1 MRAFL
6 VLLVLLAIGILIYV
20 FNFREK
26 AEDAVTPPVVEE
38 EIGEPVT
45 PEVDEQETVALPR
58 FDIVR
63 VDRSGFAVIAG
74 RAAPGAEVTLFAN
87 GEALET
93 AMAGAD
99 GAWAINT
106 ETPLAA
112 GPVELSLSM
121 TTPDGMVVN
130 SVNTIIIYVPENDED
145 QPVVLRTTP
154 GGATEILQSADA
166 PDGALGPLSINSI
179 DYDDGGNVIFSG
191 RAEPDSVVQ
200 VFANRNPVGQAN
212 ADAQGR
218 WELSTT
224 IPPGRYT
231 LQIIQLDET
240 GNPKYAVEVPFEQ
253 ASL

>member
-74 RAAPGAEVTLFAN
+74 RAAPGSEVTLFAN

-99 GAWAINT
+99 GTWAINT

-121 TTPDGMVVN
+121 TTP
-130 SVNTIIIYVPENDED
+130 
-145 QPVVLRTTP
+145 
-154 GGATEILQSADA
+154 
-166 PDGALGPLSINSI
+166 
-179 DYDDGGNVIFSG
+179 
-191 RAEPDSVVQ
+191 
-200 VFANRNPVGQAN
+200 
-212 ADAQGR
+212 
-218 WELSTT
+218 
-224 IPPGRYT
+224 
-231 LQIIQLDET
+231 
-240 GNPKYAVEVPFEQ
+240 
-253 ASL
+253 